1 MFSSIIFNLQL
12 WPSSVTPLFHLKLKT
27 PFYKSF
33 PPLSANSL
41 QAAFLEL
48 HTGLDRTCSTIF
60 VLILTRVTIF
70 SFGSCTRLSC
80 WQASIRV
87 HVNHHHPFC
96 NITLAYLCYNFSA
109 CQLIFQL
116 ACRSLSPIKYTG
128 TLTVDEWA
136 VTLHLKCPCSV
147 FNAKCHYNLYFFN
160 NNNLVRWWLLAVW
173 YTGRWW
179 VGCYI
184 W

>member
-116 ACRSLSPIKYTG
+116 ACRSLSPISIKVTRQTKWFKSEEKSHNCQQIAPQRNCLSLLVG
-128 TLTVDEWA
+128 PPLI
-136 VTLHLKCPCSV
+136 TLHV
-147 FNAKCHYNLYFFN
+147 M
-160 NNNLVRWWLLAVW
+160 WW
-173 YTGRWW
+173 GNENS
-179 VGCYI
+179 I
-184 W
+184 FQK